1 LERSQSAIKRSVGA
15 EAVVIMFLNYRW
27 AFFN

>member
-15 EAVVIMFLNYRW
+15 EAVVIMLTNIFIL
-27 AFFN
+27 FV